1 MTSRKPFHSAI
12 FVLLAP
18 LFCGPLA
25 LAEAS
30 GTNRG
35 DDPHDEDELVRAIV
49 APLGSIGVSADSLG
63 AIVTRDVRPDSTE
76 RFQDIGA
83 YDHLVE
89 THTFDEMW
97 PAQQGEQ
104 AIRVE
109 GEIWTKAI
117 QTALDECGD
126 VFIPQRDAPY
136 YLNGPLVLRSG
147 ISLHLADHAELRLKP
162 GSNCCMVR
170 NEHLISGHSGPLH
183 LAQDA
188 DADITVSGGIWT
200 TLATSGTQH
209 NGNVQ
214 GWADASHSLLSHGV
228 LLFSNVER
236 LRVRDVTIRQ
246 CKPHAIQ
253 LSNCRHFLVEDIRF
267 ENHRRDG
274 VHVNGPAAYGV
285 IRRVCCS
292 VGVMGDD
299 MIALNAWD
307 WKNTSMTFG
316 PIHHLLVEDVDGAS
330 AAAFEAGR
338 DRRSEIRLLAGTKR
352 FDDGNALACD
362 VEHCVLR
369 NIDGIQTF
377 KMYDQPNLEL
387 GRDNDFADPIG
398 DLRDLHFANI
408 NMERSTGAPLF
419 QIALNGDGIVIRDV
433 ALGFNPFPPN
443 EAPYVLVQVGPLSQT
458 YKHNPHDANTWVE
471 IFSPDKDC
479 TVSNLCVEKVRSWQ
493 GTGAETHWE
502 SVDPDALVQTIAQ
515 KPNPDYPN
523 TIPRG
528 GTGRGYLK

>member
-1 MTSRKPFHSAI
+1 MTCRRPFRDSTFMLPA
-12 FVLLAP
+12 FLLLA
-18 LFCGPLA
+18 LVAFANDNGIEEVHC
-25 LAEAS
+25 
-30 GTNRG
+30 
-35 DDPHDEDELVRAIV
+35 DEDGLIRAVV
-49 APLGSIGVSADSLG
+49 APLDSIGVSTGSSG
-63 AIVTRDVRPDSTE
+63 SVVTRDLSPASDRQLQNVA
-76 RFQDIGA
+76 A

-89 THTFDEMW
+89 IHTFDEVW
-97 PAQQGEQ
+97 PAEQGE
-104 AIRVE
+104 ASINVH

-117 QTALDECGD
+117 QTALDECAH
-126 VFIPQRDAPY
+126 VVVHQRDAPY
-136 YLNGPLVLRSG
+136 YLDGPLVLRSG
-147 ISLHLADHAELRLKP
+147 CSLHLARQAELRLKP

-170 NEHLISGHSGPLH
+170 NEHLISGHSGPLQ
-183 LAQDA
+183 LAQNA

-200 TLATSGTQH
+200 TLATSLTQH
-209 NGNVQ
+209 NGNIK
-214 GWADASHSLLSHGV
+214 GWADATHSLASHGV

-236 LRVRDVTIRQ
+236 LQVRDVTIRQ

-253 LSNCRHFLVEDIRF
+253 ISNCRHFLVKDVRF
-267 ENHRRDG
+267 DHHRRDG

-285 IRRVCCS
+285 IRRIRCT

-316 PIHHLLVEDVDGAS
+316 PIHHILIEDVNGLSEAAS
-330 AAAFEAGR
+330 QSGR

-352 FDDGNALACD
+352 FDDGDLLACD
-362 VEHCVLR
+362 IEHCVLR
-369 NIDGIQTF
+369 HIDGIRAF

-387 GRDNDFADPIG
+387 GRHNDFADPIG
-398 DLRDLHFANI
+398 NLRDLHFSRI
-408 NMERSTGAPLF
+408 NVERPTDGPLF

-433 ALGFNPFPPN
+433 SLGFNPLPPS
-443 EAPYVLVQVGPLSQT
+443 EPPYALVQVGPRSQT
-458 YKHNPHDANTWVE
+458 YKHNPDDAKTWVE

-479 TVSNLCVEKVRSWQ
+479 TVSNLSVRNILGRQ
-493 GTGAETHWE
+493 VMDAQVQCK

-523 TIPRG
+523 TTPRG